1 MLGGIP
7 ALLARELATTV
18 RRNAAVF
25 GLYLVAAVLVI
36 CAAGYGL
43 NALHT
48 VLSELYGSVAA
59 SLWIAGG
66 LLLAAVVAVAI
77 AAYVKSRRP
86 PSRRPGS
93 SAASSCSASCS
104 AGNWP
109 RAAMAV
115 TRPKN
120 SPGDAGSCV
129 HTACRPSDRQR
140 QAHGRDLS
148 FYIGL

>member
-86 PSRRPGS
+86 PSRRLE
-93 SAASSCSASCS
+93 AALAAAPVAATLVGKGKIGWK
-104 AGNWP
+104 AGL
-109 RAAMAV
+109 V
-115 TRPKN
+115 
-120 SPGDAGSCV
+120 GGV
-129 HTACRPSDRQR
+129 ILLGLVLGRQL
-140 QAHGRDLS
+140 AKGRD
-148 FYIGL
+148 GGDEAEK

>member
-48 VLSELYGSVAA
+48 VLSELYSSVAA

-66 LLLAAVVAVAI
+66 LLLAAVVAVGI

-86 PSRRPGS
+86 PSRRLE
-93 SAASSCSASCS
+93 AALAAAPVAATLVGKGKIGWK
-104 AGNWP
+104 AGL
-109 RAAMAV
+109 V
-115 TRPKN
+115 
-120 SPGDAGSCV
+120 GGV
-129 HTACRPSDRQR
+129 ILLGLVLGRQL
-140 QAHGRDLS
+140 AKGRD
-148 FYIGL
+148 GGDEAEK